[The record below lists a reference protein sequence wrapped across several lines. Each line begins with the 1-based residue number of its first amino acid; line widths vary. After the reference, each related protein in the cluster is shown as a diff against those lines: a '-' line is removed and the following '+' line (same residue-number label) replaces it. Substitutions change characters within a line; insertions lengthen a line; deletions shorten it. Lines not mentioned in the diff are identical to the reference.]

1 MYIHRMAGMVRKQ
14 VYLTVEQDRLLRRAA
29 KKHRRTEA
37 DLIRE
42 ALDRTLGDAAIDDPA
57 DDALWGLVAITDDTD
72 APDLSDKVDD
82 VLYGA
87 RKK

>member
-1 MYIHRMAGMVRKQ
+1 MYIHHMGGMVRKQ

-37 DLIRE
+37 QIIRE
-42 ALDRTLGDAAIDDPA
+42 ALDRTLGDSTIDDPA
-57 DDALWGLVAITDDTD
+57 ADALWGLVAITSDD
-72 APDLSDKVDD
+72 ASDLSGRVDD
-82 VLYGA
+82 AVYGV

>member
-14 VYLTVEQDRLLRRAA
+14 VYLTVEQDRRLRRAA

-42 ALDRTLGDAAIDDPA
+42 ALDRTLGDATVVDPA
-57 DDALWGLVAITDDTD
+57 DDALWGLVAITDDD
-72 APDLSDKVDD
+72 HPDLSERVDD
-82 VLYGA
+82 VVYGT

>member
-1 MYIHRMAGMVRKQ
+1 MAAMVRKQ
-14 VYLTVEQDRLLRRAA
+14 FYLTVEQDRRLRRAA

-57 DDALWGLVAITDDTD
+57 DDALWGLVAITD
-72 APDLSDKVDD
+72 AKPSDPSETIDD
-82 VLYGA
+82 VLYGT
-87 RKK
+87 RKG